1 MKFSIEANSSINF
14 ENLNLKIENIDYS
27 GLIRDTGYFFI
38 IKENGK
44 LDLTNITLIFL
55 NASISFIKKISFI
68 QIEKGLLTINNTK
81 IIYNFNDST
90 NLLIN
95 SGDAKMIITNLRII
109 FNYKNRDFIIINS
122 SRDDV
127 FFENLTIM
135 YAIV

>member
-1 MKFSIEANSSINF
+1 MKFFIGTNSSITF
-14 ENLNLKIENIDYS
+14 EQLNIKIENIDYS

-44 LDLTNITLIFL
+44 LDLINITWIFL
-55 NASISFIKKISFI
+55 NASISVSKNISFI
-68 QIEKGLLTINNTK
+68 QIEKGILTINNTK

-95 SGDAKMIITNLRII
+95 SGDGKMILTNLRII

-135 YAIV
+135 FTIV